1 VQCGDAGRGDVAADE
16 VTGVHPSGLPPAI
29 ASLDRTV
36 VMGVLNV
43 TPDSFSD
50 GGRWLDPMVAVAHG
64 IRMHRLGADIVDVG
78 GESTRPGAGRI
89 DSDEESRRVLP
100 VVQGLI
106 AAGVPVSI
114 DTTRAVVA
122 RAATAAGACMV
133 NDVSGGLADPHM
145 VPWVATQ
152 QVPYVVMHWR
162 GPSAHMADLAHY
174 DDVVLD
180 VRRELAGR
188 LAALDAAGVDLGRV
202 VVDPGLGFAK
212 DADHNWALLNGL
224 GHLADLG
231 RPVLIGASRKRF
243 LGSLLADPDG
253 TPRSMDRR
261 DYASDAITAL
271 AAAAGAWC
279 VRVHDVVGS
288 RDAVA
293 VARAWSRGH
302 A

>member
-1 VQCGDAGRGDVAADE
+1 M
-16 VTGVHPSGLPPAI
+16 HPSGLPPAI

-100 VVQGLI
+100 VVEGLI

-114 DTTRAVVA
+114 DTTRATVA
-122 RAATAAGACMV
+122 GAAVAAGACMV
-133 NDVSGGLADPHM
+133 NDVSGGLADPEM
-145 VPWVATQ
+145 VPWISTMG
-152 QVPYVVMHWR
+152 VPYVVMHWR
-162 GPSAHMADLAHY
+162 GPSSVMADLARY

-180 VRRELAGR
+180 VCRELADR
-188 LAALDAAGVDLGRV
+188 LEALDAAGVDLRRV

-212 DADHNWALLNGL
+212 EADHNWALLKR
-224 GHLADLG
+224 LADLAALG
-231 RPVLIGASRKRF
+231 RPILIGASRKRF

-253 TPRSMDRR
+253 TPRSIERR
-261 DYASDAITAL
+261 DYASDAVTAL
-271 AAAAGAWC
+271 AAAAGAWG

-293 VARAWSRGH
+293 VAGAWSRGH